1 MKKFFFLALSGL
13 FIFHA
18 AFCSTVDTAIAKV
31 VATNFLLS
39 RASQS
44 SLPNARSIAAEGV
57 ELTLVHQEY
66 DESVSPA
73 NTQPYYYVYNV
84 KGNKGFVIVS
94 ADDAVVPVL
103 GYSFNGKYDPANEAP
118 AFTEWMQQY
127 KQQITMIKANPSEA
141 SGSISQKWQEGRTTA
156 RSIQAET
163 PIVEVAP
170 LVTAQW
176 NQGCYYNQY
185 CPQDV
190 NSKYCERTLVGCV
203 AVAMGQIINYHK
215 YPDACADIPGYTDEN
230 NGKTSYGW
238 IDNIPATTYNWSD
251 MADKLND
258 TSSEQQ
264 IDAVGKL
271 LYHCGVAVKMDY
283 GTSVSGAFTKDV
295 PAALCNYFKYSTSA
309 QYIDKE
315 NYSALDWKEI
325 LKNELDNNRP
335 VLYAASFHAFV
346 CDGYQDNDYFHFNW
360 GWGGQDDN
368 YFYIH
373 NIVIGEDDDYNWFPS
388 AVIGINK
395 VSVPFIRITGNEL
408 QDGSAPG
415 STGNSNNLPEPG
427 ETIRIPVTMTNSS
440 SVDAANVTAVL
451 SCSDP
456 NVTILNSTQNWVN
469 IHPDSII
476 TTDFRFSIS
485 SASVSTIDTITLTV
499 TSGTERWVK
508 VYPFNIYKNIA
519 VEVSEAGKLHTLVTP
534 AERSSLLSLSI
545 SGTIDARDFVTL
557 RDSFP
562 MLEILDMSDA
572 TIAAYEGTEGT
583 TVWDSIYPANTIPI
597 CSFFS
602 FDTYRAKV
610 SLTSV
615 TLPSSLT
622 TVGMYAFYTCNRLTS
637 VHFPQTLHS
646 IEMSAFVYTNLASII
661 LPDSVSFLGSDA
673 FSSCTQLTSVVLSTD
688 LDSIGSGVFNS
699 CDALNDI
706 SISQQ
711 NKKYSVA
718 DGILFNKDATTLLE
732 CLTSKSGNCTV
743 PEGVTLIADNAFFSN
758 GKLTTVSLPS
768 TLVTIGKSAFEYCWD
783 LTSVTLPDN
792 LASIGEKAFKDC
804 GDITLFSAS
813 DKNKFFSV
821 EDGVLLNK
829 DKTTLIAYP
838 SAKSTK
844 YVIPESVTSIGAYAF
859 YGCSDLDSLI
869 ISNHVTTI
877 GNCAFNGCSGLLSL
891 LLPASLTTIDEQA
904 LSGCS
909 KLQTL
914 TFPAGLTSIGDN
926 AFSYCQRLADIHCQS
941 VIPPFVG
948 ESAFEGL
955 PDSTTLYVPSGSYS
969 AYATAT
975 EWSNFTII
983 KEEEV
988 TSVPETADAENLILY
1003 AVRDAIVL
1011 EGIQP
1016 GTLIAVYSETG
1027 VRVQTVVALTDPV
1040 RINLP
1045 AGHTYLISVAGKTL
1059 KVAL

>member
-13 FIFHA
+13 FILNA
-18 AFCSTVDTAIAKV
+18 AFCNTVDTITAKA
-31 VATNFLLS
+31 VATNFFLS

-44 SLPNARSIAAEGV
+44 SQPSARSIAAEGV
-57 ELTLVHQEY
+57 ELILAHQEY
-66 DESVSPA
+66 GESVSPA

-103 GYSFNGKYDPANEAP
+103 GYSFNGKYDPDNEAP

-127 KQQITMIKANPSEA
+127 KQQITIIKANPSEA
-141 SGSISQKWQEGRTTA
+141 AGNISEQWRQGRTTA
-156 RSIQAET
+156 RSMQAET

-190 NSKYCERTLVGCV
+190 KSKYCGRTLVGCV
-203 AVAMGQIINYHK
+203 AVAMGQILNYHK
-215 YPDACADIPGYTDEN
+215 YPDACTDIPGYTHENEDE
-230 NGKTSYGW
+230 TSYGW
-238 IDNIPATTYNWSD
+238 IDNIPSTTYNWSD
-251 MADKLND
+251 MADKLDD
-258 TSSEQQ
+258 TSSERQ

-271 LYHCGVAVKMDY
+271 LYHCGVAVKMQY
-283 GTSVSGAFTKDV
+283 GTSVSGAFSEDV
-295 PAALCNYFKYSTSA
+295 PAALYNYFKYSASSRF
-309 QYIDKE
+309 IDKE
-315 NYSALDWKEI
+315 NYSDIEWKEL

-335 VLYAASFHAFV
+335 VFYAASFHAFV

-368 YFYIH
+368 YFYIKDLT
-373 NIVIGEDDDYNWFPS
+373 IGDYDYNWFPT

-395 VSVPFIRITGNEL
+395 VSVPYIRITGNEL

-427 ETIRIPVTMTNSS
+427 ETIRIPVTMINIS
-440 SVDAANVTAVL
+440 SVDAENVTAVL

-456 NVTILNSTQNWVN
+456 NVTIHNSTQNWVE
-469 IHPDSII
+469 IQPDSMI
-476 TTDFRFSIS
+476 TTDFRFTIS
-485 SASVSTIDTITLTV
+485 SSSVSTIDTVTLTV

-508 VYPFNIYKNIA
+508 AYPLNIYKNVA
-519 VEVSEAGKLHTLVTP
+519 VEVPAAGMLHTLITP
-534 AERSSLLSLSI
+534 SERSTLLSLSI

-562 MLEILDMSDA
+562 VLEILDMGDA

-583 TVWDSIYPANTIPI
+583 SDRDSIYPANTIPI
-597 CSFFS
+597 YSFFT
-602 FDTYRAKV
+602 FKTYRAKV

-637 VHFPQTLHS
+637 LNFPQTLHS
-646 IEMSAFVYTNLASII
+646 IGMSAFVYTNLASII
-661 LPDSVSFLGSDA
+661 LPDSVSLLGSDA
-673 FSSCTQLTSVVLSTD
+673 FSSCTQLTSVVLSAD
-688 LDSIGSGVFNS
+688 LDSIGSGVFNN
-699 CDALNDI
+699 CDVLTDI
-706 SISQQ
+706 SISQK

-718 DGILFNKDATTLLE
+718 DGMLFNKDATTLLL

-743 PEGVTLIADNAFFSN
+743 PEGVTLIADKAFYSN

-768 TLVTIGKSAFEYCWD
+768 TLLTIGESAFESCWG
-783 LTSVTLPDN
+783 LTSITLPDN
-792 LASIGEKAFKDC
+792 LASIGEKAFKECDHL
-804 GDITLFSAS
+804 TLFTAS
-813 DKNKFFSV
+813 DKNKFFNV

-838 SAKSTK
+838 SAKSTR
-844 YVIPESVTSIGAYAF
+844 YVIPESVTSIGADAF

-869 ISNHVTTI
+869 ISNQVTTI
-877 GNCAFNGCSGLLSL
+877 GNSAFNGCSGLTSL
-891 LLPASLTTIDEQA
+891 LLPASLTTIGEQA
-904 LSGCS
+904 LSDCS
-909 KLQTL
+909 GLQTL
-914 TFPAGLTSIGDN
+914 TFPAKLTSIGDN
-926 AFSYCQRLADIHCQS
+926 AFSYCQRLADIHSQS
-941 VIPPFVG
+941 VIPPLVG

-955 PDSTTLYVPSGSYS
+955 PDSTTLYVPSGSYA
-969 AYATAT
+969 AYATAA
-975 EWSNFTII
+975 EWSSFTII
-983 KEEEV
+983 MEEEV
-988 TSVPETADAENLILY
+988 TSVPQTAAVEDLTLY
-1003 AVRDAIVL
+1003 AVGDAIVL

-1027 VRVQTVVALTDPV
+1027 VLVQTVVALTDPV
-1040 RINLP
+1040 HINLP
-1045 AGHTYLISVAGKTL
+1045 AGHTYLISVGGKTV